1 MSATHE
7 IDAFLLEMLVC
18 PVTRS
23 PLKQD
28 GDFLV
33 AEVGGLKYPIT
44 DQIPRLLPTEAVLPD
59 GYANLDE
66 FKAEFCKAEAADDE
80 DEKNEE

>member
-44 DQIPRLLPTEAVLPD
+44 DRIPRLLPSEAILPE
-59 GYANLDE
+59 GYTNLDE
-66 FKAEFCKAEAADDE
+66 FKAEFCNKDAESEE
-80 DEKNEE
+80 DSSEV